1 MFAAITATEYHLPE
15 KQVTN
20 QQLAALHPE
29 WTAKQILDKTGI
41 EVRCHAAADECPS
54 DLAFQ
59 AAQKLFASGACEPAA
74 IDFLLYCTQG
84 ADYRIPATACVLQ
97 DRLGLPSARGPGH
110 YSRLFRFCLRAGP
123 GEGIDRNRAGEQRSV
138 PDGGHDQQVRPSSR
152 PRRSLPVRGCAAATL
167 IQATGKRRPNVLAGL
182 GRSFTAPTAGDAN
195 ISTSAAAACGSET
208 ATPVPARMRTTP
220 ISCT

>member
-29 WTAKQILDKTGI
+29 WTAQQILDKTGI

-97 DRLGLPSARGPGH
+97 DRLGLPTRVGALDITLGCSGFVYGLGLAKGLIETGQANNV
-110 YSRLFRFCLRAGP
+110 LFLTADTISKYVHPR
-123 GEGIDRNRAGEQRSV
+123 DR
-138 PDGGHDQQVRPSSR
+138 GGHSLFGMVPP
-152 PRRSLPVRGCAAATL
+152 PR
-167 IQATGKRRPNVLAGL
+167 
-182 GRSFTAPTAGDAN
+182 
-195 ISTSAAAACGSET
+195 
-208 ATPVPARMRTTP
+208 
-220 ISCT
+220 